1 MTHDTP
7 YPAPGFSPLRRWLA
21 PLILLLALVGC
32 KDDLY
37 TRQTEADANDMVAAL
52 LESGIDAGKASADA
66 GKTWNVQVEKS
77 DVVRSL
83 AVLRSYGLPRERHA
97 TLGEM
102 FKKEGLISTP
112 TEERVRFIYG
122 VAQQLEATLSQI
134 DGVVT
139 ARVQIVLPN
148 NDPLASTVKPASA
161 SVFIKYRESANIA
174 GLTAGIKNMVARS
187 VEGLT
192 YENVTVTLVPGMP
205 IGPAPEK
212 EASRAGLWAALAA
225 AVLLVLGGAAGWVAW
240 KRPVWLPAGLR
251 RKPEAAGGE
260 LAADAS
266 APSPASA
273 APLPSAPAMAK
284 GLAG

>member
-1 MTHDTP
+1 MASHLP
-7 YPAPGFSPLRRWLA
+7 SASGRRAGLRRWLL
-21 PLILLLALVGC
+21 PLLLLLALAGC
-32 KDDLY
+32 KSDLY
-37 TRQTEADANDMVAAL
+37 TKQTESDANDMVAAL
-52 LESGIDAGKASADA
+52 LESGVDAGKATSDA
-66 GKTWNVQVEKS
+66 GKTWNVQVDKE

-83 AVLRSYGLPRERHA
+83 AVLRSYGLPRERHV

-139 ARVQIVLPN
+139 ARVHIVLPN

-161 SVFIKYRESANIA
+161 SVFIKYRENANTA

-205 IGPAPEK
+205 IGPAP
-212 EASRAGLWAALAA
+212 APVRNPSQAGMWAALGVALA
-225 AVLLVLGGAAGWVAW
+225 LVLGAAAGWIAW
-240 KRPVWLPAGLR
+240 KRPGWLPGRRSRGPAGADGDAA
-251 RKPEAAGGE
+251 PEK
-260 LAADAS
+260 S
-266 APSPASA
+266 PAPSRR
-273 APLPSAPAMAK
+273 
-284 GLAG
+284 LAG